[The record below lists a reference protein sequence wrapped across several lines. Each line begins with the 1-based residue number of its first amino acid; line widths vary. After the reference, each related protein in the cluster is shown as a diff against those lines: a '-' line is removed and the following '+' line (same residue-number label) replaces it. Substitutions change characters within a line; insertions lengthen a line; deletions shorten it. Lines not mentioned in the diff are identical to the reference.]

1 MQIPKMMHFKRH
13 LRLLLSLLP
22 LLCLLQFNVQAQ
34 TDLADFLE
42 AAKEFEDNKEAFEQ
56 PDAVGDDLGPDALR
70 FFFLSAKPVK
80 RNYYYQEGG
89 EYRTIQAAYNTFGNI
104 HRISARSKLELC
116 EKITQ
121 MVNDE
126 EVVTYVPI
134 FQMIV
139 ANRTNLFAIFLPSV
153 EPADGKVIGL
163 NAIDFSEEM
172 FPYNQLTFMNI
183 LPKPVM
189 VMLEDQRTILKPGQ
203 IMRSGYSIRRKGVG
217 YLKVALAVRDVDGGA
232 KLLYNQRIAVYED
245 ERTIAIPIADPWGAP
260 EIEVLTYRDSGV
272 GPR

>member
-1 MQIPKMMHFKRH
+1 
-13 LRLLLSLLP
+13 
-22 LLCLLQFNVQAQ
+22 
-34 TDLADFLE
+34 
-42 AAKEFEDNKEAFEQ
+42 
-56 PDAVGDDLGPDALR
+56 
-70 FFFLSAKPVK
+70 
-80 RNYYYQEGG
+80 
-89 EYRTIQAAYNTFGNI
+89 
-104 HRISARSKLELC
+104 
-116 EKITQ
+116 

>member
-1 MQIPKMMHFKRH
+1 MMHFKRH
-13 LRLLLSLLP
+13 LRLLLSLFP
-22 LLCLLQFNVQAQ
+22 LLCLLQFQAQAQ
-34 TDLADFLE
+34 TDLADFME

-56 PDAVGDDLGPDALR
+56 PDAVGDGLGPDALR

-80 RNYYYQEGG
+80 RNYYYQEGE
-89 EYRTIQAAYNTFGNI
+89 EYKAIQAAYNTFGNM
-104 HRISARSKLELC
+104 HRVSARSKLELC
-116 EKITQ
+116 DKTTQ
-121 MVNDE
+121 IVDGE
-126 EVVTYVPI
+126 EVVIYVPI
-134 FQMIV
+134 FQLK
-139 ANRTNLFAIFLPSV
+139 ASNRTNLFAMFLPSV
-153 EPADGKVIGL
+153 EPVEGKVIAL
-163 NAIDFSEEM
+163 NAIDFSKEM

-189 VMLEDQRTILKPGQ
+189 VMLEDQKTVLKPGQ